1 MSSCSSSSSSRDS
14 SPELGLTIQ
23 QPVDQSKSQHD
34 IVLTVRDGSKS
45 TTLAVNW
52 DEASSSSS
60 ASKRG
65 REPVE
70 DDKQDAQA
78 GGSESVSRVPSS
90 RTLSFTVRSSGPT
103 LRVNTQ
109 YGDEKVESSNQEKK
123 RKLAVDAPE
132 DLKEGILPHK
142 SVGAQSSIPSGEHL
156 KLEVKFGFQDSL
168 CLRAKPSMRVKKLK
182 EVISARRGVTADR
195 IVLSL
200 PGTVLQDECSL
211 GDYNITSPDLVQVL
225 SYRRDLMQIFIKTL
239 TGKTLTFDC
248 DPNITVGTLKAMIY
262 DKERIP
268 LGQQRIIFA
277 GQQLQDN
284 FTLRSYDVIP
294 ESTLHLVLR
303 MRGDKPVIYLFPPSS
318 LPRAVVSLALSPE
331 WTFSALYPV
340 VDINKDVVEGGEG
353 DEQVQERVEW
363 VVAAERDGSLV
374 ELSSRLE
381 LSYLFWEAT
390 STGIVTSSS
399 SPSEAQQ
406 VELEP
411 SFYPSSPS
419 LDASNGPVLTFSPFL
434 AHLNAALSS
443 LTLHTSAR
451 NDFLSFWMPHF
462 SRIRD
467 AGKDV
472 LFRFVPQ
479 AEYARAAELE
489 VEPTPDV
496 VTRVF
501 LLFKGVEAGTAS
513 SVSAAE
519 VDWPSVVGVDEVKAR
534 DVSLFRVLEGGG
546 MECVRVRGYEGRG
559 GARA

>member
-1 MSSCSSSSSSRDS
+1 MSDIIHLATAVDS
-14 SPELGLTIQ
+14 LTINNE
-23 QPVDQSKSQHD
+23 PSQAPANE
-34 IVLTVRDGSKS
+34 ITV
-45 TTLAVNW
+45 
-52 DEASSSSS
+52 EA
-60 ASKRG
+60 
-65 REPVE
+65 
-70 DDKQDAQA
+70 A
-78 GGSESVSRVPSS
+78 GALRRSESPPACSAFPTSFEIFCKSVSMYVYNDTLVNTVKLLYENQTRVPVHAQ
-90 RTLSFTVRSSGPT
+90 RLTLSGRQLDDRDT
-103 LRVNTQ
+103 LEYYKIERW
-109 YGDEKVESSNQEKK
+109 
-123 RKLAVDAPE
+123 A
-132 DLKEGILPHK
+132 
-142 SVGAQSSIPSGEHL
+142 
-156 KLEVKFGFQDSL
+156 
-168 CLRAKPSMRVKKLK
+168 
-182 EVISARRGVTADR
+182 
-195 IVLSL
+195 
-200 PGTVLQDECSL
+200 
-211 GDYNITSPDLVQVL
+211 
-225 SYRRDLMQIFIKTL
+225 
-239 TGKTLTFDC
+239 
-248 DPNITVGTLKAMIY
+248 TLKVM
-262 DKERIP
+262 
-268 LGQQRIIFA
+268 
-277 GQQLQDN
+277 
-284 FTLRSYDVIP
+284 LR
-294 ESTLHLVLR
+294 LR
-303 MRGDKPVIYLFPPSS
+303 GGKPVIYLFPPSS

-489 VEPTPDV
+489 VEPKPDI

-513 SVSAAE
+513 DQSAAE

-534 DVSLFRVLEGGG
+534 DVSLFRVLEWGG
-546 MECVRVRGYEGRG
+546 MECV
-559 GARA
+559 